1 MTTQTREIIQRD
13 MKKYIIAMTLAL
25 MALTACEQQ
34 WDNVPVKALTTDETI
49 GEEYQYMTVN
59 ELKSTYFY
67 SIMPEPAGNVKSVTI
82 PDKVY
87 LKTKVISSDELGN
100 TYKSIYLQDA
110 QGPENGAIEIKVG
123 KGSMYTIY
131 KPGQIIYVKCDGL
144 ELGNY
149 RWMLSLGGKSSED
162 KYSNGYIDIQTT
174 IDEKILPGE
183 MVGLTTADTLVI
195 NSSNVA
201 SIISNDKQYLGTLC
215 RFEGLESVWGT
226 INANGYSSDDT
237 FPSFLEQIVDVYT
250 DYTWTGQPD
259 EQGRYTLSPAHK
271 DHPEGLP
278 ATWAYSYFNAEGKSN
293 SYYGSALFAFGSSY
307 PFIVRTSGYSRFAL
321 EPIPAD
327 GEVVDMTAILCK
339 YCENS
344 TTPKYNKY
352 QLLLNSSTDVEV
364 K

>member
-1 MTTQTREIIQRD
+1 

-25 MALTACEQQ
+25 VALTACEQQ
-34 WDNVPVKALTTDETI
+34 WDDVPARVPATDESM
-49 GEEYQYMTVN
+49 GAEYQYMTVN
-59 ELKSTYFY
+59 AFKDKYFY
-67 SIMPEPAGNVKSVTI
+67 SEMPAPAGNVKSVTI

-100 TYKSIYLQDA
+100 TYRSIYLQDA
-110 QGPENGAIEIKVG
+110 TGPQNGAIEIKVG

-149 RWMLSLGGKSSED
+149 RWMLSLGGKSSES
-162 KYSNGYIDIQTT
+162 KYSNGYIDIQTI

-183 MVGLTTADTLVI
+183 LVGLNAADILVV

-215 RFEGLESVWGT
+215 RFEGLESIWGT
-226 INANGYSSDDT
+226 INADGYSSDDT

-259 EQGRYTLSPAHK
+259 EQGRYALSPAHK

-278 ATWAYSYFNAEGKSN
+278 ATWAYSYYNAEGKSN

-321 EPIPAD
+321 EPIPTD

-339 YCENS
+339 YCS
-344 TTPKYNKY
+344 SSGGFTKY
-352 QLLLNSSTDVEV
+352 QLLLNSADDVVV

>member
-1 MTTQTREIIQRD
+1 

-25 MALTACEQQ
+25 VALTACEQQ
-34 WDNVPVKALTTDETI
+34 WDNVPVKAPATDETI

-110 QGPENGAIEIKVG
+110 QGPEKGAIEIKVG
-123 KGSMYTIY
+123 KGSMYTVY

-183 MVGLTTADTLVI
+183 MVGLTAADTLVI

-201 SIISNDKQYLGTLC
+201 SIIGKDKQYLGTLC

-226 INANGYSSDDT
+226 IQHNNYSSSDV
-237 FPSFLEQIVDVYT
+237 FPSFLDGEYNNHVFN
-250 DYTWTGQPD
+250 DYKELPEYPD
-259 EQGRYTLSPAHK
+259 
-271 DHPEGLP
+271 GLD
-278 ATWAYSYFNAEGKSN
+278 ATWAFCYTDQSGVNN
-293 SYYGSALFAFGSSY
+293 SYYGSALFKFTDAH

-339 YCENS
+339 YCS
-344 TTPKYNKY
+344 SSGGFMKY
-352 QLLLNSSTDVEV
+352 QLLLNSSDDVEV